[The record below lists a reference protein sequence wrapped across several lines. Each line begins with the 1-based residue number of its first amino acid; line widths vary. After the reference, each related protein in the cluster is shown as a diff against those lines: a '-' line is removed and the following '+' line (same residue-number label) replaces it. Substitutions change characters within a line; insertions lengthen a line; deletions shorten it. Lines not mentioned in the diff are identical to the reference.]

1 MQEGDDIGG
10 PEGFPDPEG
19 DAPGHDLVIILGV
32 FAEGGLAPLAV
43 LLGWALSRSPL
54 QGFSWDFGGAL
65 LGMVAAVP
73 PLLAM
78 LTLLRHPFGRFV
90 QVKAFFQE
98 ELLPLLN
105 NCRWDDLIL
114 IAIAT
119 GVGEEMLF
127 RGLFQPTLAEELGSP
142 AAVLI
147 TSLLF
152 AALHPI
158 SIPYFYVMLAL
169 GIYLGALCVLSGN
182 LLTSMM
188 CHGTYNFLLLARLLR
203 LHDPNRPMRN
213 PIHAI
218 DPERP
223 VDDHDEP

>member
-1 MQEGDDIGG
+1 MRDREDFDDSEEI
-10 PEGFPDPEG
+10 PDPEG

-43 LLGWALSRSPL
+43 LLGWIMSRSPL
-54 QGFSWDFGGAL
+54 REFSWDLGGAL
-65 LGMVAAVP
+65 YGVIAAIP
-73 PLLAM
+73 PVVVM
-78 LTLLRHPFGRFV
+78 LTLLRHPFWRFV
-90 QVKAFFQE
+90 EVKRFFKD

-105 NCRWDDLIL
+105 NSRWDDLIL

-127 RGLFQPTLAEELGSP
+127 RGLFQPILAVEVGVA

-158 SIPYFYVMLAL
+158 SIPYFIVMFAL
-169 GIYLGALCVLSGN
+169 GLYLGTLCVVSGN
-182 LLTSMM
+182 LLTSMT

-213 PIHAI
+213 PIEVV
-218 DPERP
+218 DPERNI
-223 VDDHDEP
+223 DD